1 MEKTRQ
7 YLGGDAT
14 HSILVKGLDYSLLA
28 QRKAELEREREIDR
42 DEELDAMMG
51 DIGSKAGP
59 SVEAKSKPKQKG
71 PVVEKLGKGVR
82 CISEDDNLVQI
93 WAKADIH
100 SVQIDRESERRSCGR
115 WRREEEEK
123 EEKGG
128 KARRT
133 SRGDRS
139 KAGIS
144 WKAVRARV
152 KTDVGTETRGRTCQS
167 QRPNQEGSSALTAA

>member
-51 DIGSKAGP
+51 NIGSKAGP
-59 SVEAKSKPKQKG
+59 SVESKSKSKRKEE

-82 CISEDDNLVQI
+82 P
-93 WAKADIH
+93 
-100 SVQIDRESERRSCGR
+100 
-115 WRREEEEK
+115 
-123 EEKGG
+123 
-128 KARRT
+128 
-133 SRGDRS
+133 SR
-139 KAGIS
+139 ALCPGIP
-144 WKAVRARV
+144 ARAR
-152 KTDVGTETRGRTCQS
+152 S
-167 QRPNQEGSSALTAA
+167 